1 MKPDPLVS
9 VICTARDASRTIEA
23 MLRSILEQ
31 TLQRWELI
39 VVDDGSTDDTI
50 DIAAAYA
57 RQDRRVTVIQTPGVG
72 RGRALNLALS
82 CARAELIA
90 NIDADD
96 TSHPRRLEFQSAV
109 MARRRDISILCTD
122 GIIVRDDEQAVWP
135 CLDPEAIWPR
145 LVEVTPALVLHNP
158 VMHSSVMF
166 RRANILAASGYA
178 EDIPSQFDYELW
190 VRMAA
195 RGHRIYRLELPLAAN
210 RTHDNQSF
218 ETRRRFAY
226 QFNSARVQREAIRAC
241 RAPRHYIAI
250 VWIRFMFGL
259 LPRALRRGLKG
270 TATAIWRT
278 IRGSSGTETSSAVA
292 AGSPQRKAAV
302 DSKP

>member
-9 VICTARDASRTIEA
+9 VICTARNASRTIEA
-23 MLRSILEQ
+23 MLRSTLEQ

-57 RQDRRVTVIQTPGVG
+57 RKDRRVTVIQTPGVG

-90 NIDADD
+90 NVDADD

-122 GIIVRDDEQAVWP
+122 GIVVHDNEQAVWP
-135 CLDPEAIWPR
+135 CLELEAIWPS
-145 LVEVTPALVLHNP
+145 LFEITPALVLHNP

-166 RRANILAASGYA
+166 RRADVLAASGYA
-178 EDIPSQFDYELW
+178 EDVPSQFDYELW
-190 VRMAA
+190 VRMVA
-195 RGHRIYRLELPLAAN
+195 RGHRIYRLDVPLAAN
-210 RTHDNQSF
+210 RMHDNQSF
-218 ETRRRFAY
+218 ETRRRLAY
-226 QFNSARVQREAIRAC
+226 QLNSARVQREAIRAC

-250 VWIRFMFGL
+250 VWIRFAFGL
-259 LPRALRRGLKG
+259 LPRSLRHGFRS
-270 TATAIWRT
+270 TATTIWRAM
-278 IRGSSGTETSSAVA
+278 RGSSGTGSASLGETS
-292 AGSPQRKAAV
+292 QRKTASDA
-302 DSKP
+302 KP

>member
-1 MKPDPLVS
+1 MKPDPVVS

-23 MLRSILEQ
+23 MLRSTLEQ

-122 GIIVRDDEQAVWP
+122 GLILRDDEEAVWP
-135 CLDPEAIWPR
+135 SLDAAAIWPK
-145 LVEVTPALVLHNP
+145 LVEVTPQLVLHNP

-166 RRANILAASGYA
+166 RRTDVLAASGYA

-195 RGHRIYRLELPLAAN
+195 RGHRIYRLDLPLAAN
-210 RTHDNQSF
+210 RMHDNQSF

-226 QFNSARVQREAIRAC
+226 QLNSARVQREAIRAC
-241 RAPRHYIAI
+241 RAPRHYIAV
-250 VWIRFMFGL
+250 VWIRFLFGL
-259 LPRALRRGLKG
+259 LPRGLRRGLRG
-270 TATAIWRT
+270 VATAIQRA
-278 IRGSSGTETSSAVA
+278 IRGSSSAGTSSFVEPGRPQHNA
-292 AGSPQRKAAV
+292 AAE
-302 DSKP
+302 SKL